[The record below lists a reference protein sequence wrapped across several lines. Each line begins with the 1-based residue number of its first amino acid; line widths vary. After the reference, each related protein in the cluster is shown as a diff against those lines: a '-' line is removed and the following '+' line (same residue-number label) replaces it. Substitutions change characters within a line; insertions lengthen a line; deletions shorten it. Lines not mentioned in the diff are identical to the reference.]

1 MLLTYTIDQRMMNM
15 VKNGAFLFNKKF
27 GVVMNDFSRAT
38 FWQNPGDKTEYPS
51 LEFAD
56 DGYTGQFDGDI
67 DTNIERVSYLPPQ
80 AAEPLLL
87 SPRNVDEAPPYEGCA
102 YLLRW

>member
-1 MLLTYTIDQRMMNM
+1 MPSSSIRSSARDE
-15 VKNGAFLFNKKF
+15 
-27 GVVMNDFSRAT
+27 DFSRAT

-67 DTNIERVSYLPPQ
+67 DTNIERVSYLRLKQ
-80 AAEPLLL
+80 L
-87 SPRNVDEAPPYEGCA
+87 SLSYSLPETWTKR
-102 YLLRW
+102 LRMKDVRIYSLVRTSSS